1 MIPSGFTA
9 NDDSINDTFKPEFE
23 GLENISL
30 QVYDTWGN
38 VVYYEKGETIVGW
51 NGQIN
56 GVPAE
61 NGNYYY
67 KVIGMPFYGDLIEKS
82 GPFTLIK

>member
-1 MIPSGFTA
+1 
-9 NDDSINDTFKPEFE
+9 
-23 GLENISL
+23 
-30 QVYDTWGN
+30 
-38 VVYYEKGETIVGW
+38 VGW
-51 NGQIN
+51 DGKIN

-67 KVIGMPFYGDLIEKS
+67 KVTGTTFYGAVIEKS

>member
-1 MIPSGFTA
+1 MPNGFTA
-9 NDDSINDTFKPEFE
+9 NSDGINDIFKPEFE
-23 GLENISL
+23 GLEAISL
-30 QVYDTWGN
+30 QIYDTWGN
-38 VVYYEKGETIVGW
+38 VIYSEKEATVVGW
-51 NGQIN
+51 DGKIN

-67 KVIGMPFYGDLIEKS
+67 KVTGTTFYGEVIEKS

>member
-1 MIPSGFTA
+1 M
-9 NDDSINDTFKPEFE
+9 
-23 GLENISL
+23 
-30 QVYDTWGN
+30 
-38 VVYYEKGETIVGW
+38 VYYEKGETIVGW

-56 GVPAE
+56 SVPAE

-67 KVIGMPFYGDLIEKS
+67 KVIGTTFYGELIEKN